1 MMKRSTRTAAVLLSA
16 AMAVTGMQ
24 GMTYAEGTR
33 EVLVSS
39 TEELHAALADARAGD
54 EIILK
59 EGLYQHDEWIGVWA
73 VFYAQASGTAEK
85 PIILRSEDPEHP
97 AVLSGVTTEEKCG
110 LRIIGSYW
118 EIRDLV
124 ICEAAKGIFLEQS
137 EHSIISGCEVYN
149 IGDEA
154 IHIIDNSSYNLV
166 ENCYI
171 HDTGKYTPKY
181 GEGVYIGSSY
191 KAEGY
196 GFDCHYNT
204 VRGCKIGPN
213 VTADC
218 VDIKEYTIGNV
229 VEYCTFDGSG
239 IAGENGG
246 DSFVEIKGNNCIV
259 RNNTGYQNGCQYML
273 YAFDAHQ
280 MLEGWGQNNQVYEN
294 TVHFDSESVYMFK
307 EWNCA
312 SQVFRNTAIP
322 SCAGYS
328 TSMTQQ
334 VRNFLLNGDVTEDG
348 RVNAEDAGRLQEH
361 VLGRDETH
369 VSAENADLDNDGS
382 MNAFDLCIL
391 KKKLNAGDT
400 QEEPVTLVDYVEE
413 STAAWR
419 ISDGLGGKTVT
430 FCMTGKPGSTISTG
444 WGYWDGY
451 YANADGSTGKWIG
464 NSGGTQ
470 TFDENGT
477 ASLTVEVPEGMRRLM
492 LEIYGYSDS
501 SGSLNKD
508 DVELVRTEVVN

>member
-1 MMKRSTRTAAVLLSA
+1 MKASGKITAALLSA
-16 AMAVTGMQ
+16 AIL
-24 GMTYAEGTR
+24 YASMPSLTFADGTR
-33 EVLVSS
+33 EVLVS
-39 TEELHAALADARAGD
+39 TVEELHAALADAQAGD

-59 EGLYQHDEWIGVWA
+59 EGVYQHDEWIGVWA
-73 VFYAQASGTAEK
+73 VFYAEASGTAEN

-97 AVLSGVTTEEKCG
+97 AVLSGVTTEEKYG
-110 LRIIGSYW
+110 LRIVGSYW
-118 EIRDLV
+118 EIKDLV

-166 ENCYI
+166 EDCYI
-171 HDTGKYTPKY
+171 HDTGKYTPMY

-204 VRGCKIGPN
+204 VRGCQIGPN

-239 IAGENGG
+239 IAGENGA
-246 DSFVEIKGNNCIV
+246 DSFVEIKGNNCVI
-259 RNNTGYQNGCQYML
+259 RNNVGYQNGCENML

-280 MLEGWGQNNQVYEN
+280 MLEGWEQNNKVYEN
-294 TVHFDSESVYMFK
+294 TVYFDSEDLYMFK

-328 TSMTQQ
+328 TSMTMQ
-334 VRNFLLNGDVTEDG
+334 VLGFSLDEDTTEDG
-348 RVNAEDAGRLQEH
+348 EVNTEDVKRLQDYLLNKEI
-361 VLGRDETH
+361 TH
-369 VSAENADLDNDGS
+369 ISADNADMHADAAL
-382 MNAFDLCIL
+382 NAFDLCRL
-391 KKKLNAGDT
+391 KKQLQSGEAA
-400 QEEPVTLVDYVEE
+400 QSPVIYVDYTEE

-430 FCMTGKPGSTISTG
+430 FLLTGAAGNTVNTG
-444 WGYWDGY
+444 WGYWDSN
-451 YANADGSTGKWIG
+451 YANDDGSTGKWIQ
-464 NSGGTQ
+464 NAGGKH
-470 TFDENGT
+470 TFDENGI
-477 ASLTVEVPEGMRRLM
+477 ASITVEVPEGMRRVM
-492 LEIYGYSDS
+492 LEVNDYSDGS
-501 SGSLNKD
+501 SSLDKD
-508 DVELVRTEVVN
+508 GVELAKVEVRSE

>member
-1 MMKRSTRTAAVLLSA
+1 MKAITKLTASFLSA
-16 AMAVTGMQ
+16 AMLLSSTPA
-24 GMTYAEGTR
+24 MTFAETTR
-33 EVLVSS
+33 EVLVTN
-39 TEELHAALADARAGD
+39 TEELHAALADAQAGD
-54 EIILK
+54 EIILR
-59 EGLYQHDEWIGVWA
+59 EGLYQHSDWIGVWA
-73 VFYAQASGTAEK
+73 VFYANASGTAEQ

-97 AVLSGVTTEEKCG
+97 ATLSGVTREDKYV

-118 EIRDLV
+118 EIRDLKL
-124 ICEAAKGIFLEQS
+124 CEGAKGIFLEQS

-149 IGDEA
+149 IGDEG

-166 ENCYI
+166 EDCYI
-171 HDTGKYTPKY
+171 HDTGKVTPMY

-204 VRGCKIGPN
+204 VRGCQIGPN

-259 RNNTGYQNGCQYML
+259 RNNTGYQNGCENML

-280 MLEGWGQNNQVYEN
+280 MLDGWGQNNKVYEN
-294 TVHFDSESVYMFK
+294 TVHFDSDTLYMFK
-307 EWNCA
+307 EWNCET
-312 SQVFRNTAIP
+312 QVFRNTAIP

-328 TSMTQQ
+328 TSMTMQ
-334 VRNFLLNGDVTEDG
+334 VLEFALDGDSTDDG
-348 RVNAEDAGRLQEH
+348 EVNAEDVQRLQEH
-361 VLGRDETH
+361 LLDREITH
-369 VSAENADLDNDGS
+369 ISGSNSDLDENAALD
-382 MNAFDLCIL
+382 AFDLCIL

-400 QEEPVTLVDYVEE
+400 ADSPVASVDYVEE

-419 ISDGLGGKTVT
+419 ISDGLGGRAVT
-430 FCMTGKPGSTISTG
+430 FRLTGEAGSTVSTG
-444 WGYWDGY
+444 WGYWDGN
-451 YANADGSTGKWIG
+451 YANDDGSTGKWIG
-464 NSGGTQ
+464 NSGGSH

-477 ASLTVEVPEGMRRLM
+477 ASITVEVPEGARRLM
-492 LEIYGYSDS
+492 LEIYNYSKDGS
-501 SGSLNKD
+501 SLDKD
-508 DVELVRTEVVN
+508 GVELIRVEVTG